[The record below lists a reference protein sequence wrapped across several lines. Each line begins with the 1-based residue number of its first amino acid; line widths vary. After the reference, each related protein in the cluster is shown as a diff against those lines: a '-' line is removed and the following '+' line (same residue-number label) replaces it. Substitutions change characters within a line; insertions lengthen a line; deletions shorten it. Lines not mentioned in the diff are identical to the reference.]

1 MIEDPIV
8 EEVRKYRQ
16 EHSHFYGY
24 DLQRIVKSL
33 REREQQSKRLILNP
47 GPKYLKTLN
56 PPHPRPQTRS
66 IPDQSQ
72 SR

>member
-33 REREQQSKRLILNP
+33 REREQQSKRPILNP
-47 GPKYLKTLN
+47 GPKYLKTPNLL
-56 PPHPRPQTRS
+56 HPVRQTRS
-66 IPDQSQ
+66 TLDQS
-72 SR
+72 